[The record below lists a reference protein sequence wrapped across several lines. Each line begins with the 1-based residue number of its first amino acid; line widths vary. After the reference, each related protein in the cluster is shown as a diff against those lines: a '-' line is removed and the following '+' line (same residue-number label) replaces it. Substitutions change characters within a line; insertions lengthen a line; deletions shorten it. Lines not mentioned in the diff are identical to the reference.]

1 MNVKKYKKEE
11 LFTVA
16 ESLGKDD
23 IKELVGNLLSKDDK
37 LRYPSF
43 LILQFR
49 SEIKNDVF
57 PYYDNFVNML
67 KIDNSYSR
75 SIGLK
80 LIALNAKWDKGT
92 KLNNIIDEY
101 LFYCEDEKLTTARLC
116 IQSLSDIIKGIDFDK
131 LICGKIVRKLIN
143 ININNRPS
151 TNIKVMTTDIINILM
166 EIEKQIHF
174 KEIVIYLNKC
184 LEENIIDKKIK
195 QEIEELLN

>member
-1 MNVKKYKKEE
+1 MDVKKYKKED

-37 LRYPSF
+37 IRYPSF

-67 KIDNSYSR
+67 KSDNSYSR

-116 IQSLSDIIKGIDFDK
+116 IQSLSDIIKGIDFNKSICEKIVKK
-131 LICGKIVRKLIN
+131 LISIN
-143 ININNRPS
+143 LNNRPS
-151 TNIKVMTTDIINILM
+151 TNVKVMSIDIINVLM
-166 EIEKQIHF
+166 EIEREIHF